1 MTASTEPQQPAE
13 QHPRNEFCFH
23 CAPDDM
29 LLHGISL
36 HDEGKPWDGPTVHMQ
51 VPESFC
57 PAMTQEPEV
66 S

>member
-1 MTASTEPQQPAE
+1 L
-13 QHPRNEFCFH
+13 
-23 CAPDDM
+23 

-57 PAMTQEPEV
+57 PHFAEQPSVDVDWGSMSTASDDPEEV
-66 S
+66 SG